1 MSQIQINH
9 VSFAYGQK
17 EIFKDVSFELDTNWK
32 IGLIG
37 RNGKGKTTFLKL
49 LLGTEKYQGSIT
61 KSVEVDYFP
70 FAIKEENDL
79 TIQII
84 QEIVPDLEEWQLKRE
99 LNLLQT
105 EWEIVYMP
113 YAQLSG
119 GEQIKVLLAALF
131 LKENHFLLIDEPT
144 NHLDRNTKKQVA
156 QYLKN
161 KKGFLL
167 VSHDRELL
175 DSTVDHILAINNTNI
190 EIQKGTFTSWAE
202 NKNKKEHFEMVRN
215 ENLKKEIK
223 QLEGA
228 ASRTSQWSDKIE
240 KSKIGDGHVDKGYIG
255 HQAARMMQRSKA
267 IEKRIEKQVEEKKS
281 LLQDVDKKEALTI
294 KPLIFDKKILI
305 EAHGISLNYE
315 NRNIFEKVDFV
326 LERGDRLAIC
336 GKNGSGKS
344 SILKAAM
351 GQNIPILG
359 TWKVANNLKI
369 SYVSQSTKELEGSL
383 SKLAQE
389 SQIEEGIFKA
399 MLMKLGFT
407 KDELEK
413 QIQNLSE
420 GQKKKVLLA
429 KSITESA
436 HLYIWDE
443 PLNFIDILSR
453 IQIEEAIIQYKPT
466 MLLVEHDDVFIKNV
480 ATKLCYL

>member
-223 QLEGA
+223 HCPQ
-228 ASRTSQWSDKIE
+228 I
-240 KSKIGDGHVDKGYIG
+240 KS
-255 HQAARMMQRSKA
+255 
-267 IEKRIEKQVEEKKS
+267 
-281 LLQDVDKKEALTI
+281 
-294 KPLIFDKKILI
+294 
-305 EAHGISLNYE
+305 
-315 NRNIFEKVDFV
+315 
-326 LERGDRLAIC
+326 C
-336 GKNGSGKS
+336 
-344 SILKAAM
+344 
-351 GQNIPILG
+351 
-359 TWKVANNLKI
+359 
-369 SYVSQSTKELEGSL
+369 
-383 SKLAQE
+383 
-389 SQIEEGIFKA
+389 
-399 MLMKLGFT
+399 
-407 KDELEK
+407 
-413 QIQNLSE
+413 
-420 GQKKKVLLA
+420 
-429 KSITESA
+429 
-436 HLYIWDE
+436 
-443 PLNFIDILSR
+443 
-453 IQIEEAIIQYKPT
+453 
-466 MLLVEHDDVFIKNV
+466 
-480 ATKLCYL
+480 